1 MHKLT
6 ATEEKVMKDIFKI
19 ARSIIVFLITIVII
33 YGILGNISSKNN
45 TIFNVTRFS
54 NFVVLTGSM
63 EPGISPGTILQLE
76 R

>member
-1 MHKLT
+1 
-6 ATEEKVMKDIFKI
+6 MKDIFKI